1 MLVEELADDQ
11 HGAGSQHTLD
21 FAARAAYQQAIDTG
35 HPDIAPHAAF
45 NLERLG
51 RGSSLSRRWPKPFQ
65 PISYVLERPA
75 KLPLA
80 LLCAVIAWRTPLAD
94 GHSRSQ

>member
-1 MLVEELADDQ
+1 MWVGRSGYPVPVEELADDQ

-45 NLERLG
+45 NLERLEEG
-51 RGSSLSRRWPKPFQ
+51 P
-65 PISYVLERPA
+65 
-75 KLPLA
+75 
-80 LLCAVIAWRTPLAD
+80 
-94 GHSRSQ
+94 H